1 MQVRDRFQNPNEP
14 PVSWTIVAMGSSSN
28 ERRSASRWS
37 ELPADVLVTVLEG
50 LAIRDLC
57 RAGAVCRWWNAASSH
72 VRTQHRA
79 LSRPRTPCLLYAAA
93 AAGSSSSSPS
103 DSEPPAATTSAAT
116 LFSVTDGR
124 SYPVPFA
131 GGASIAEGFWL
142 GASHGWLVTVDDHAE
157 PHLVNPVTGQRI
169 DTLPSVAT
177 VAQVRRVH
185 DGEGGAVVADRYT
198 VYEYNSSL
206 WVYDPANA
214 ATTLDARELIRYL
227 YVRAIISSDPSDG
240 DGDGDCVV
248 VLVYWPQYQLCFA
261 RPGDAHWTWI
271 RPPTENTQYCDC
283 AFDGDGRTLY
293 AMRHDGA
300 IHAFDLHGRPELERE
315 VVLRPQVQGGKTTTN
330 YLVHAPWLRGGAGG
344 SWLQVWRK
352 MGASKPTVTTT
363 TPAPV
368 AQESAWRT
376 ESISVYQV
384 DLAAQTLVEI
394 KSLGD
399 HALFVGCNYS
409 FALAA
414 TDSPGVLPN
423 HVYYTD
429 NEEQY
434 ALYSPEC
441 PRDIGIYNVGDGSF
455 HQIQPPCP

>member
-1 MQVRDRFQNPNEP
+1 
-14 PVSWTIVAMGSSSN
+14 MGSSSH
-28 ERRSASRWS
+28 ERGSASWS

-57 RAGAVCRWWNAASSH
+57 RWWNAASSC
-72 VRTQHRA
+72 VRAQHSA
-79 LSRPRTPCLLYAAA
+79 LSRPGTPCLLYMAAA
-93 AAGSSSSSPS
+93 ASPS
-103 DSEPPAATTSAAT
+103 DPPAAAASST

-124 SYPVPFA
+124 PYSVPLA
-131 GGASIAEGFWL
+131 AGASIREGFWL

-177 VAQVRRVH
+177 VEQVRRVH
-185 DGEGGAVVADRYT
+185 DEGGAVVADTYT
-198 VYEYNSSL
+198 VYQYDSSL

-214 ATTLDARELIRYL
+214 ATTLDARELIDYL

-240 DGDGDCVV
+240 DCVV
-248 VLVYWPQYQLCFA
+248 VLVYWLDYQLCFA

-300 IHAFDLHGRPELERE
+300 IHAFDLLGRPALERE
-315 VVLRPQVQGGKTTTN
+315 VVLRSQVQGGRTATN
-330 YLVHAPWLRGGAGG
+330 YLVHAPWLRGASG
-344 SWLQVWRK
+344 WLQVWRR
-352 MGASKPTVTTT
+352 MGATEPV
-363 TPAPV
+363 TPAAV

-376 ESISVYQV
+376 ESITVYQV

-394 KSLGD
+394 KNLGD

-414 TDSPGVLPN
+414 TDCPGVLPN

-429 NEEQY
+429 NEEHY
-434 ALYSPEC
+434 ALYSPQC

-455 HQIQPPCP
+455 HQVQPPCPWLNWPLPTWIMPSPCYKG